1 MKNRRW
7 LRQNWLLVAA
17 LSLFG
22 IHSVTYLMQKFV
34 KKSTQFHSELKKK
47 SDDN

>member
-1 MKNRRW
+1 MKNKRW
-7 LRQNWLLVAA
+7 LRQNWILVAG

-34 KKSTQFHSELKKK
+34 KKSTQSDIELKKK
-47 SDDN
+47 IGDK